1 MARRALIIGI
11 NRYGG
16 ANNLHACVADAESVA
31 SVLARHKDGEKN
43 FDCIAWL
50 DQTDSGELITRGRLR
65 AAVTNLFAF
74 DGDVLLYF
82 SGHGFLSPTGGVL
95 GTSDGTTD
103 DWGIPM
109 QEVVDLA
116 TGSAARQILII
127 LDCCHAGQIANPGMM
142 NAGRG
147 MNPLAVLR
155 ENVTVIVASRAQEG
169 AIETGGHGLFTGA
182 LVDALEG
189 GAADHMGYVS
199 APALYTYVSR
209 RFSAQDQRPVF
220 KTNATEVFQVREC
233 EPLISR
239 LQLRRL
245 PDLFPAANHQYAL
258 DPEYEPEDEHGNVK
272 EPINKEKV
280 AIAQLFKSYR
290 DAGLLKASESG
301 LQFFWVARQSKTV
314 ELTARGQEYW
324 WLVVNDKI

>member
-1 MARRALIIGI
+1 MMRRALIVGI

-16 ANNLHACVADAESVA
+16 VNDLQACVADAEA
-31 SVLARHKDGEKN
+31 ITSVLARHKSGEKN
-43 FDCIAWL
+43 FDCITWL
-50 DQTDSGELITRGRLR
+50 DQTASAELITRGRLR

-109 QEVVDLA
+109 QEVIDLA

-127 LDCCHAGQIANPGMM
+127 LDCCHAGQLANPGAM

-147 MNPLAVLR
+147 INPLAVLR
-155 ENVTVIVASRAQEG
+155 ENVTVIVASRTQEG
-169 AIETGGHGLFTGA
+169 AIEAGGHGLFTGA
-182 LVDALEG
+182 LLDALEG

-209 RFSAQDQRPVF
+209 RFAAQDQRPVF
-220 KTNATEVFQVREC
+220 KTNATDVFQIREC

-239 LQLRRL
+239 LQLQRL
-245 PDLFPAANHQYAL
+245 PNLFPTANHQYAL
-258 DPEYEPEDEHGNVK
+258 DPEYEPEDEYGNVR

-280 AIAQLFKSYR
+280 AVAQLFKSYR
-290 DAGLLKASESG
+290 DAGLLRASEAG

-324 WLVVNDKI
+324 WLVVNEKI